1 MRYLIAL
8 ALTGAPAALCA
19 AVVDAPV
26 PELSI
31 SVPSLAAPALGV
43 APLGGALSAATLSPA
58 PALSAAPAFAAPAAT
73 LAAPLSAAPATA
85 AAAAAEPAAAALPSG
100 VPSAPVLGG
109 ARLSA
114 PDASVAVRAT
124 DGAAFDGSRAEAP
137 AEANDGAGWN
147 RASFANSDGGTT
159 FYKARLAASNK
170 PARVYSGGLA
180 LNESFES
187 LFAAQTAADRSQF
200 FVWTRA
206 HAPTAWMPTAT
217 PTDADAR
224 DLARMIVLAAREAKT
239 AKVELV
245 LHSNGTIIFQRLV
258 QLRREPEVRA
268 ALKLLA
274 GSRVV
279 LLNGMTHYDHIEK
292 LGGPQVVQLAQ
303 ASRMIVDWL
312 DSWDA
317 LAAVVSRSA
326 RDWPTLP
333 AQAWLAGY
341 RMMREQLLEAATD
354 PAAAQMSRDLET
366 PWPARLEP
374 VRLRLRAALA
384 RDSRDAGW
392 REALLRRSN
401 DAFLLDFKAR
411 DAAFLRR
418 LGVTVEFVHA
428 LHDQL
433 LNWQTAQL
441 LMNRFGLATPEQE
454 PRAGDVLSSPDG
466 RMRATIVDG
475 DHYFPLKQPEK
486 LSRMLDP

>member
-8 ALTGAPAALCA
+8 ALTGAPTALFA

-26 PELSI
+26 PALAI
-31 SVPSLAAPALGV
+31 SAPALAAPALGGV
-43 APLGGALSAATLSPA
+43 LSAAPLSAA
-58 PALSAAPAFAAPAAT
+58 PVLSAAPALAAPAAA
-73 LAAPLSAAPATA
+73 LAAPLSAAPTSA
-85 AAAAAEPAAAALPSG
+85 APAPAAQPAAAA
-100 VPSAPVLGG
+100 VPSAAPATAPALRD

-114 PDASVAVRAT
+114 PDISFAVRASG
-124 DGAAFDGSRAEAP
+124 GAAFDGSRAVPP
-137 AEANDGAGWN
+137 ATEDDGPGWN

-159 FYKARLAASNK
+159 FYKARLAASDK

-187 LFAAQTAADRSQF
+187 LFAEQTAPDRSQF
-200 FVWTRA
+200 FFWTRA
-206 HAPTAWMPTAT
+206 HAPTAWTPTTT

-224 DLARMIVLAAREAKT
+224 DLARMVVLAAREAKT

-292 LGGPQVVQLAQ
+292 LGGPQVVQLAR
-303 ASRMIVDWL
+303 ANRMIVDWL

-317 LAAVVSRSA
+317 LAAGVSRAA
-326 RDWPTLP
+326 RDWPNLP
-333 AQAWLAGY
+333 AQAWLSGY
-341 RMMREQLLEAATD
+341 RMMREQLLETATD
-354 PAAAQMSRDLET
+354 PAAAQMRRDLEA
-366 PWPARLEP
+366 PWAARLEP
-374 VRLRLRAALA
+374 LRRRLRAALA
-384 RDSRDAGW
+384 RDSQDMGW

-428 LHDQL
+428 LRDQL
-433 LNWQTAQL
+433 LNWQTAKL
-441 LMNRFGLATPEQE
+441 LMNRFGLATPAQE
-454 PRAGDVLSSPDG
+454 PRAGEVLSSPDG
-466 RMRATIVDG
+466 RLRATVVEG

-486 LSRMLDP
+486 LSQVLDP